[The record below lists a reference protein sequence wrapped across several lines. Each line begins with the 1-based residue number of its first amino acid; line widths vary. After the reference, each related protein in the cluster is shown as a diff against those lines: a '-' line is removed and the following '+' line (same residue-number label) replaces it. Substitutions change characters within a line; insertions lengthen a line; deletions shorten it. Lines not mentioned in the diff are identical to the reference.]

1 MTKTYEQM
9 RLLIQQENRKCDSFG
24 CGFFGASRGK
34 RKHTGLDL
42 IIEPEENVFSPIDGK
57 ITKVGYC
64 YNDDLSFRYVEIT
77 NSKFVIRVLYVDPLV
92 DVGDWVKSGDYLGY
106 GQSLQ
111 KRYEGITDHIHVE
124 IKIGGVFVDPELYLD
139 NDEK

>member
-1 MTKTYEQM
+1 MKNNEQM
-9 RLLIQQENRKCDSFG
+9 RLLIQQEFRKCDKFG
-24 CGFFGASRGK
+24 CGHYGASRGT
-34 RKHTGLDL
+34 RKHTGLDV
-42 IIEPEENVFSPIDGK
+42 IIEPDENTFSPIDGRVS
-57 ITKVGYC
+57 KVGYC

-77 NSKFVIRVLYVDPLV
+77 NSKFVIRVLYIEPLV
-92 DVGDWVKSGDYLGY
+92 ELGDWVKSGDYIGY

-111 KRYEGITDHIHVE
+111 KRYKGITDHIHVE